1 MKIMKNKDIKL
12 TLDRVDIADRLQ
24 RTTQQV

>member
-1 MKIMKNKDIKL
+1 MKIMKNKDFKL

-24 RTTQQV
+24 RTAPQA